1 MLLLRS
7 AVTSLFQGKNDLFE
21 TLQRVPLSACYSTIN
36 KLLAAE
42 NITDVKSAVKV
53 AE

>member
-1 MLLLRS
+1 
-7 AVTSLFQGKNDLFE
+7 
-21 TLQRVPLSACYSTIN
+21 LSACYSTIN

-53 AE
+53 AEWYVLAVDESSEISDTAQLLVLVRFFN